1 VKKGVVALLVVL
13 VLVVL
18 VSPTIIGRLAEQG
31 LNESLD
37 WATQEQGDLVV
48 TSNEFDRGWF
58 TSNGQHRVELLPGE
72 LYDSILTVLTPAAIN
87 SLPVM
92 LIDTR
97 LDHGLI
103 PVSSLSRKRGS
114 LLPALGSA
122 VSTLSVEIENGSA
135 LPMPGVYYSRV
146 GLSGALESRF
156 VLEPEGTDT
165 DTGRVDWG
173 GAEFL
178 ISADPAAGTVA
189 VIGALDSIAVESDE
203 ETMIVGRVA
212 VDVDLVDSGFGF
224 MVGPVNM
231 SVDSFALIGA
241 ENTMTAGPLNIE
253 SISSVDTGRV
263 DSKLMFRVVNVP
275 TPMGGTGGLDLV
287 ARIEK
292 LDAAPIGRLL
302 ARLETARD
310 SDFDELALAGLEQDA
325 LQLLASGL
333 ELHFDQLDIA
343 SPFGQIS
350 SQLSATVDRSD
361 TADYT
366 WASILMDLDA
376 SAEISL
382 PAALVDLATQSNP
395 EIHAAIGMGF
405 IRKQGDFY
413 VMKAA
418 FKQGLLTVNG
428 APMPIPLSGLQ

>member
-1 VKKGVVALLVVL
+1 MKKGVVALVVVL

-18 VSPTIIGRLAEQG
+18 VSPTVIGRLAEQG
-31 LNESLD
+31 LNQSLD
-37 WATQEQGDLVV
+37 WAAQEQGDLVV
-48 TSNEFDRGWF
+48 TANAFDRGWF
-58 TSNGQHRVELLPGE
+58 TSSGQHRVELLPGE
-72 LYDSILTVLTPAAIN
+72 LYDSILTALAPAAVTA
-87 SLPVM
+87 LPVV

-103 PVSSLSRKRGS
+103 PVASLSREHGS

-122 VSTLSVEIENGSA
+122 VSTLSVETEDGSA
-135 LPMPGVYYSRV
+135 LPLPGTYYSRV

-156 VLEPEGTDT
+156 LLEPEGTDT
-165 DTGRVDWG
+165 DSGRIDWG

-189 VIGALDSIAVESDE
+189 VIGTLDSIAVESDE
-203 ETMIVGRVA
+203 ETMIVGKVA
-212 VDVDLVDSGFGF
+212 VDLDLVDSGFGF
-224 MVGPVNM
+224 MVGPVNL
-231 SVDSFALIGA
+231 SVDSLALIGP
-241 ENTMTAGPLNIE
+241 EDTMTAGPLNIE
-253 SISSVDTGRV
+253 SDSSVDAGRV
-263 DSKLMFRVVNVP
+263 DSALVFRVVNVP
-275 TPMGGTGGLDLV
+275 TPMGGNGGMDLV

-292 LDAAPIGRLL
+292 LDAALMGQLL
-302 ARLETARD
+302 ARLEAARE
-310 SDFDELALAGLEQDA
+310 SDFDAVALAGLEQDA

-350 SQLSATVDRSD
+350 SQLSATVDRSGGG
-361 TADYT
+361 DYT
-366 WASILMDLDA
+366 WASVLMDLDA

-382 PAALVDLATQSNP
+382 PAALVDLATQINP
-395 EIHAAIGMGF
+395 DMHAAIGMGF
-405 IRKQGDFY
+405 IRKQGEFY